1 MRFDLDEQIDIEPD
15 RLLSLTDGIF
25 AFAITLLVLGIKLP
39 EQAIFG
45 STIALDHFLVSL
57 LPELGIF
64 IVSFIVISSFWVYHH
79 EYIRVK
85 TVTLPFL
92 WMNMIYLLLI
102 VLIPF
107 TTSVVGEYTNF
118 LDANVLFGFNVSMA
132 NIIFLIMFTIASKRN
147 LLEDHVEE
155 KKDHAYKTLVVLFFT
170 TIVINF
176 LNIFYSSSCI
186 YLFFML
192 PLVTTA
198 MDIYHRV

>member
-155 KKDHAYKTLVVLFFT
+155 KK
-170 TIVINF
+170 I
-176 LNIFYSSSCI
+176 
-186 YLFFML
+186 ML
-192 PLVTTA
+192 
-198 MDIYHRV
+198 IKH